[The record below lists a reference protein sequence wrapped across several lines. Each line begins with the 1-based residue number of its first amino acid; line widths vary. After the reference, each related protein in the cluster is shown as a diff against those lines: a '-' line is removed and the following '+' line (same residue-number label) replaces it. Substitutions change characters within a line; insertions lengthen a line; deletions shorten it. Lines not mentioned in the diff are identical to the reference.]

1 MAILDRIDDPADLKR
16 VPVSDL
22 PVVAAE
28 IRSLIT
34 SVLEKNG
41 GHLASGLG
49 VVDLTIALHY
59 VYDFLK
65 DVLIWDVSHQAYP
78 HKILT
83 GRRDR
88 FHTIRQR
95 HGLAGYTSPDE
106 SPYDHYLFAHAG
118 TSISTALGYA
128 VARADQDDRRTVAVI
143 GDASIATGVA
153 FEALNHAGS
162 MARRNLLVILNDNE
176 MSISKSVGALSE
188 YLSRVRAG
196 TFYNEAKEG
205 FHQLLKAIP
214 LVGARLDRAVEQA
227 KEMLLKTV
235 APGGS
240 LFEALGPRYFGPVNG
255 HDVAHLISILS
266 DLKRHPGFMVLHVI
280 TNKGHGHGRA
290 ASDPI
295 GFHGVSPKIEPFAPP
310 DLEFAAQ
317 GEKTWSN
324 VFAECAIERGRRDPD
339 LHVITAA
346 MPDNTGVTKFQKSF
360 PERAHDVGICEQ
372 HGVAFASGLRK
383 AGKRPVCAIFS
394 TFLQRAFDQIFQEV
408 ALNRVPVVFCLDR
421 AGIVGPDGATHNGCF
436 DIAYLRAF
444 PGIDLMSPRDESE
457 FHAMFDLALDGDHP
471 AAIRYPRT
479 FAPHR
484 DKELPVRRELV
495 RGRSE
500 TLRTGGDLAL
510 VALGHMVYPALEA
523 ADALAASGLSAT
535 VVNARFVRPLDLET
549 VRDLTERFAHVFTI
563 EEHSIRGGFAA
574 HVLEELALHRGRA
587 DRIRPISV
595 PDAFVPHG
603 TRSEMLRELRLDPAG
618 LAAQIREVVGAAGS
632 RRPSERRGDSARVP

>member
-1 MAILDRIDDPADLKR
+1 VAILDRIDDPSDLR
-16 VPVSDL
+16 QVPLHDL
-22 PVVAAE
+22 PVVGAE
-28 IRSLIT
+28 IRDLIT
-34 SVLEKNG
+34 KVLEKNG

-95 HGLAGYTSPDE
+95 HGLAGYTSPEE

-128 VARADQDDRRTVAVI
+128 VAHAAEPDRRAVAVI

-162 MARRNLLVILNDNE
+162 LKKANLLVILNDNE

-188 YLSRVRAG
+188 YLARVRAG

-214 LVGARLDRAVEQA
+214 LVGPRLDRALEET
-227 KEMLLKTV
+227 KEVLLKTV

-255 HDVAHLISILS
+255 HDIAHLISILS
-266 DLKRHPGFMVLHVI
+266 DLKRHQGFMMLHVI
-280 TNKGHGHGRA
+280 TNKGQGHGRA

-295 GFHGVSPKIEPFAPP
+295 GFHGVSPKVEPSAPP
-310 DLEFAAQ
+310 DLEFAVQ

-324 VFAECAIERGRRDPD
+324 IFAEAAIARGQRDPD

-346 MPDNTGVTKFQKSF
+346 MPDNTGVTKFQKHF
-360 PERAHDVGICEQ
+360 PERTHDVGICEQ
-372 HGVAFASGLRK
+372 HAVAFASGLRK

-394 TFLQRAFDQIFQEV
+394 TFLQRAFDQLFQEV
-408 ALNRVPVVFCLDR
+408 ALNGVPVTFCLDR

-444 PGIDLMSPRDESE
+444 PGIDLLSPRDETE
-457 FHAMFDLALDGDHP
+457 FRAMFDLALDGEHP

-479 FAPHR
+479 FAPQAGR
-484 DKELPVRRELV
+484 EFPVRRELV

-500 TLRTGGDLAL
+500 TLRTGGDIAI
-510 VALGHMVYPALEA
+510 VALGHLVYPAMEA
-523 ADALAASGLSAT
+523 AERLAALGIQAT
-535 VVNARFVRPLDLET
+535 VINARWVRPLDLEV
-549 VRDLTERFAHVFTI
+549 VRDLTDRFEHVITI
-563 EEHSIRGGFAA
+563 EEHSIRGGFAS
-574 HVLEELALHRGRA
+574 HVLEELALVRGRA
-587 DRIRPISV
+587 DRVCPIAI

-618 LAAQIREVVGAAGS
+618 LVARITETLGGARRASES
-632 RRPSERRGDSARVP
+632 RGRSARVP